1 MNKFS
6 LMCLFLILT
15 CQSAIAVHSIGQTH
29 WTQLDQNQQFNQKRT
44 EQTLALDV
52 ATIEALL
59 ATSDFVD
66 MALPLPSGQFVR
78 YRLKPSQ
85 VMAPE
90 LARKYPQIMTFRGAE
105 IGQPDNLGSFDLSSK
120 GFFGMFEHGGK
131 TVYIDPVKG
140 TELYRSYYFTHAMKQ
155 ASPVK
160 IKRHPPIRF
169 PELSDATGKRPD
181 DQLQTSQ
188 ISERIVY
195 RLAVAATGEYTAYHG
210 GTRELALA
218 ALVTMVNRV
227 NQVYARDLGVTFQ
240 LVANNDQL
248 IFLDAATDPFT
259 NSDQDINGDIIADAI
274 EAVIGVSDYD
284 IGHLV
289 VTEGGGVA
297 GLGVVCT
304 SEKASGLT
312 GSSVPESDAFYIDYV
327 AHEIGHQL
335 GAEHTF
341 NGLVGACQ
349 GNRSGLSAFEP
360 ASGSTIMGYTGICG
374 TQDLQR
380 NSDPFFHL
388 HSIEQMVAF
397 TRQGVGSTCGNR
409 IGLTNQSPVVDA
421 GSDYFI
427 PARTPFTLTGS
438 ATDPDSD
445 TLTFSWQQFD
455 LGTATSSPDQDAID
469 RGAGPLFRV
478 FDPTSEPVRT
488 FPRLI
493 DILTNSSVLGET
505 YPTTNR
511 ILNFRLAV
519 RDGQGHVASDAMQ
532 VSVVNSTN
540 GFAVTQPDG
549 SSQWESAVHSISWD
563 TANTQNAPV
572 SCSRVSISLSTDG
585 GMSFPTP
592 LANAVDNDGQQD
604 VLITSAI
611 STNQARVRVNC
622 SDNIFF
628 AINSGNFTINF
639 DGPAEPIIPV
649 YQSQDSLSVNEDE
662 RLTVKVEDLTFAFD
676 LAIDSITLMAGDNY
690 TLDGTTVIP
699 DENFNGQLVVPA
711 TATKGN
717 QSSEQFSIEIT
728 VVEVNDVP
736 MVVNDKVEVA
746 FQANLV
752 VLPVL
757 SNDTDVDGDT
767 LNISSVDYQGE
778 GTVTIASTN
787 LVYTAGNAFS
797 GAETFSYTVSDGNGG
812 SASGEVEVT
821 VAPAPASV
829 PVEPDP
835 EPNLPPEPPAQS
847 LDDGSS
853 GGTLFAVLWI
863 LIICCGTRL
872 GVKKYGM

>member
-1 MNKFS
+1 MLVVVWLNYDRNDNNPTGLTMNKLS

-29 WTQLDQNQQFNQKRT
+29 WTLLEQNPQINLKST
-44 EQTLALDV
+44 EQILTLDESSV
-52 ATIEALL
+52 QALL

-66 MALPLPSGQFVR
+66 MALPLPSGQFVT

-90 LARKYPQIMTFRGAE
+90 LARKYPQIMTFHGSQIDR
-105 IGQPDNLGSFDLSSK
+105 PDNLGSFDLSQK
-120 GFFGMFEHGGK
+120 GFFGMFEHDGK

-140 TELYRSYYFTHAMKQ
+140 TKQYRSYYFTHAMKQ
-155 ASPVK
+155 ANSVK

-169 PELSDATGKRPD
+169 AELSEALEKRPGD
-181 DQLQTSQ
+181 LMQTSQ

-195 RLAVAATGEYTAYHG
+195 RLAVTATGEYTAYHG
-210 GTRELALA
+210 GTRALALA

-227 NQVYARDLGVTFQ
+227 NQVYARDLGITFQ

-248 IFLDAATDPFT
+248 IFIDAATDPFT
-259 NSDQDINGDIIADAI
+259 NSDQDIDGDTITDAI
-274 EAVIGVSDYD
+274 EAVISASDYD

-304 SEKASGLT
+304 SQKAAGLT
-312 GSSVPESDAFYIDYV
+312 GSPVPESDAFYIDYV

-374 TQDLQR
+374 TQDLQK

-388 HSIEQMVAF
+388 HSIDQMVEV
-397 TRQGVGSTCGNR
+397 TRQGVGNTCGSR
-409 IGLTNQSPVVDA
+409 TGLTNQSPVVDA

-469 RGAGPLFRV
+469 RGTGPLFRV

-493 DILTNSSVLGET
+493 DILTNSTVLGET
-505 YPTTNR
+505 YATTNR
-511 ILNFRLAV
+511 TLSFRLAV

-532 VSVVNSTN
+532 VTVVNSTN
-540 GFAVTQPDG
+540 GFRVTQPDS
-549 SSQWESAVHSISWD
+549 SSQWDSATHSVIWD

-585 GMSFPTP
+585 GASFPTS
-592 LANAVDNDGQQD
+592 LANGVDNDGQQD

-611 STNQARVRVNC
+611 STNQARVKVHC
-622 SDNIFF
+622 PDNIFF

-649 YQSQDSLSVNEDE
+649 YQSQDPLSVNEDE
-662 RLTVKVEDLTFAFD
+662 RLMVKKEDLTFAFD

-699 DENFNGQLVVPA
+699 DEHFNGSLVVPA
-711 TATKGN
+711 TATKDN
-717 QSSEQFSIEIT
+717 QISEQFNITIT
-728 VVEVNDVP
+728 VVAVNDEPTVL
-736 MVVNDKVEVA
+736 NDRVEVA
-746 FQANLV
+746 FQASQV

-757 SNDTDVDGDT
+757 SNDSDVDGDI
-767 LNISSVDYQGE
+767 LSISSVDYQGD
-778 GTVTIASTN
+778 GTVTIASAS
-787 LVYTAGNAFS
+787 LVYTAGSTFS
-797 GAETFSYTVSDGNGG
+797 GTETFSYTVSDGNGG

-821 VAPAPASV
+821 VAA

-835 EPNLPPEPPAQS
+835 EPNPLPEPPVQS
-847 LDDGSS
+847 LNDG
-853 GGTLFAVLWI
+853 GQEAHYLL
-863 LIICCGTRL
+863 CCGF
-872 GVKKYGM
+872 